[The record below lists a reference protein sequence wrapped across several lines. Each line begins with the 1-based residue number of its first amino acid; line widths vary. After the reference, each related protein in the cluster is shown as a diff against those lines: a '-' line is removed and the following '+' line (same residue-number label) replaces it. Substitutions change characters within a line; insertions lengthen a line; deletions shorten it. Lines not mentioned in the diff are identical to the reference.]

1 MTTGSTRRSEAA
13 VAPAERRGSVAV
25 IDIGSNSLRLVV
37 YDGMRR
43 AARMLL
49 NEKVLC
55 GLGRGLSETG
65 RLNPE
70 GVELARVNLQR
81 FVALARAIGVARL
94 DVLATAAVRDAAD
107 GKDFAAD
114 LERRELEEPVGVIGH
129 HHLDGSSEQLLA
141 DLVELGLVDRAGIL
155 LPAGRSR
162 ALRARSTCTTSIRR
176 RFGCGRGTVDLVLS
190 VRCPQAAHRRGSYRL
205 MLVAKRYGV
214 LIELVEPMI

>member
-1 MTTGSTRRSEAA
+1 LAVRVPRCADLDVGEPDLSE
-13 VAPAERRGSVAV
+13 G
-25 IDIGSNSLRLVV
+25 IGQRLVHV
-37 YDGMRR
+37 PQPAGKTFDHGSEGIHREASLFQIRWLRR
-43 AARMLL
+43 QM
-49 NEKVLC
+49 
-55 GLGRGLSETG
+55 
-65 RLNPE
+65 
-70 GVELARVNLQR
+70 
-81 FVALARAIGVARL
+81 
-94 DVLATAAVRDAAD
+94 
-107 GKDFAAD
+107 
-114 LERRELEEPVGVIGH
+114 ERRELEEPVGVIGH